1 MGTPLTTLVRGTCKA
16 EIYEAALPGQF
27 LVRYYDGKD
36 VLLAEEELSGVS
48 TYKQREAEI
57 LERIEELCKG
67 DNPDSAGLADSGE
80 YS

>member
-1 MGTPLTTLVRGTCKA
+1 MGTPLATLVQGMCKA

-27 LVRYYDGKD
+27 LVRYYDSKGAM
-36 VLLAEEELSGVS
+36 LAEEELTGVS

-57 LERIEELCKG
+57 LERIQQFCQG
-67 DNPDSAGLADSGE
+67 ADSTGLANSGE